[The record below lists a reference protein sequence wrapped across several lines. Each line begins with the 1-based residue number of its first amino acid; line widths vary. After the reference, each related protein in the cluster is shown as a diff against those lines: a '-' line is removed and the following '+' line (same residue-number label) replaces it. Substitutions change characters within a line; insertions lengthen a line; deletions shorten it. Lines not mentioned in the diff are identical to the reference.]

1 VSLTDLLPEAA
12 LDARQDAQLAAQL
25 AGIEIAG
32 VTADSRKAKAGFLF
46 VAIAGA
52 KADGAYFAKQ
62 AAAAGAVAVAAE
74 QRPDGLPDGVAFIQ
88 VSNARRTLALAS
100 ANFFARQPK
109 TIAAV
114 TGTSGKTSVAA
125 FTRQIWT
132 ALGLQAA
139 SIGTVGV
146 VSPKGERY
154 GSLTTPDP
162 VELHRTLAQLAG
174 EGVTHLALEAS
185 SHGLDQ
191 HRLDGVRIAA
201 GAFTNLSR
209 DHLDYHPTLEA
220 YLAAKLRLF
229 ETLIAPG
236 GTAVIGVDDCYAGQ
250 VVEAANK
257 RGLKILTVGEHGD
270 DIRLLGGAID
280 GFAQVVSIAHGG
292 RNYKVKLPLVGGF
305 QVQNAAVAAGLAI
318 ATGAAPER
326 VFAALEKLTGAKGR
340 LELVGAR
347 NGAPIFI
354 DYAHKPDALAK
365 ALAALRPYTTGKL
378 VVVFGAGGDR
388 DTGKRPI
395 MGRIAVENADRVIVT
410 DDNPRSENAAAI
422 RAVILA
428 AAPGASEIG
437 DRAEAIRAGIA
448 DLKAGDVLLIA
459 GKGHEVGQIIGE
471 RTVPFSDHD
480 AVAAALQGKVA

>member
-1 VSLTDLLPEAA
+1 MKLADLPLD
-12 LDARQDAQLAAQL
+12 DARLDPRDRTR
-25 AGIEIAG
+25 EIAG
-32 VTADSRKAKAGFLF
+32 VTADSRKAKPGFLF

-52 KADGAYFAKQ
+52 KADGAHFSR
-62 AAAAGAVAVAAE
+62 AAVNAGAVAVAAE
-74 QRPDGLPDGVAFIQ
+74 QCPEGLPAAVAFVQ
-88 VSNARRTLALAS
+88 VKNARRFLALA
-100 ANFFARQPK
+100 AATFYPRQPA

-125 FTRQIWT
+125 FTRQIWAT
-132 ALGLQAA
+132 IGQPAA

-146 VSPKGERY
+146 VSPRGETY

-162 VELHRTLAQLAG
+162 VELHRTLDRLVE

-209 DHLDYHPTLEA
+209 DHLDYHATIED

-229 ETLIAPG
+229 SDLVLPN
-236 GTAVIGVDDCYAGQ
+236 GTAVIDVDDCYAAQ
-250 VVEAANK
+250 VVEVARK
-257 RGLKILTVGEHGD
+257 RGLKIMTVGEKGD
-270 DIRLLGGAID
+270 SIKLVGGCID
-280 GFAQVVSIAHGG
+280 GFAQAVTLAHAGKE
-292 RNYKVKLPLVGGF
+292 YKVKLPLVGGF

-318 ATGAAPER
+318 ATGSNPTL
-326 VFAALEKLTGAKGR
+326 VFAALDHLSGAKGR
-340 LELVGAR
+340 LEFAGQR

-365 ALAALRPYTTGKL
+365 ALGALRPYTTGKL

-395 MGRIAVENADRVIVT
+395 MGRIAHEHADRVVVT
-410 DDNPRSENAAAI
+410 DDNPRSEDPALI
-422 RAVILA
+422 RAAILA
-428 AAPGASEIG
+428 AAPGAAEIG
-437 DRAEAIRAGIA
+437 DRAEAIRRSIAG
-448 DLKAGDVLLIA
+448 LQKGDVLLIA
-459 GKGHEVGQIIGE
+459 GKGHETGQIVGDK
-471 RTVPFSDHD
+471 VLKFSDHD
-480 AVAAALQGKVA
+480 AVAAALKGEGA